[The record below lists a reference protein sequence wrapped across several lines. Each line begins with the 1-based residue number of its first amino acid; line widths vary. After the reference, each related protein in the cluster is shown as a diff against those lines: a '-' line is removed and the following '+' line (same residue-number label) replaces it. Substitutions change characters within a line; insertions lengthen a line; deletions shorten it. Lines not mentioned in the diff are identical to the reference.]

1 MQTGNRPSAHITPA
15 DLAAAA
21 REAGLDLAAALPVGP
36 SPKWEAYRDWLAR
49 GYAGDMAYL
58 GRADAIHRR
67 QNPRHIMPDAKSVLV
82 VAASYAGPPTPP
94 LGPPHPSAASASL
107 PLLPLHGRVSR
118 YVWGPTSEAGI
129 DYHRW
134 LLKRL
139 KTLIRRLEGIIG
151 QPITARAYV
160 DTGPVLE
167 RAWAQAAGLGW
178 TGKNTMLIHPLLG
191 SFTFLGVAFLDIP
204 LAATPPQALPNCGT
218 CTRCIDACPTGAL
231 VAPGVLDARRCLSY
245 LTIEHRGP
253 IPEPYRA
260 AMGTRLFGCDI
271 CQDVCPW
278 NRKPLAAHE
287 GEVIPDLAS
296 LYLPDLLALDKASF
310 RARFRRT
317 PIWRATPDGLA
328 RNAAIVLG
336 NLGDPEARPYLEQAT
351 AHHPSVVVRDSA
363 AWALAQ
369 LK

>member
-1 MQTGNRPSAHITPA
+1 MQTGNKPSVHITAA

-21 REAGLDLAAALPVGP
+21 RETGLNLAAALPVGP
-36 SPKWEAYRDWLAR
+36 SPTWAEYRDWLAR

-58 GRADAIHRR
+58 GRSDAVHRR
-67 QNPRHIMPDAKSVLV
+67 QDPRHIMPEAKTVLV
-82 VAASYAGPPTPP
+82 VAASYAGPPPP
-94 LGPPHPSAASASL
+94 AL
-107 PLLPLHGRVSR
+107 PPLHGRVSR
-118 YVWGPTSEAGI
+118 YVWGPTPEAGI

-134 LLKRL
+134 VLKCL
-139 KTLIRRLEGIIG
+139 KALIRRLEGIVG
-151 QPITARAYV
+151 QSITARAYV

-178 TGKNTMLIHPLLG
+178 TGKNAMLIHPQLG
-191 SFTFLGVAFLDIP
+191 SFTFLGVALLDIH
-204 LAATPPQALPNCGT
+204 LAGTPVQALPNCGT

-231 VAPGVLDARRCLSY
+231 IAPGVLDARRCLSY

-260 AMGTRLFGCDI
+260 AMGTRLFGCDT

-278 NRKPLAAHE
+278 NHKPLAAHE
-287 GEVIPDLAS
+287 GEGIPDLAH
-296 LYLPDLLALDKASF
+296 LYLPDLLTLDKAGF
-310 RARFRRT
+310 RSRFRRT

-336 NLGDPEARPYLEQAT
+336 NLGDPEARPYLEQAR
-351 AHHPSVVVRDSA
+351 AHHPSALVRDSA
-363 AWALAQ
+363 AWALTQ

>member
-1 MQTGNRPSAHITPA
+1 MQTGNESSAQITAA

-36 SPKWEAYRDWLAR
+36 SPTWDAYRDWLAG

-58 GRADAIHRR
+58 TRRDAVLRR
-67 QNPRHIMPDAKSVLV
+67 QDPRHIMPEAKTVLV
-82 VAASYAGPPTPP
+82 VAASYAGPPHSP
-94 LGPPHPSAASASL
+94 LP
-107 PLLPLHGRVSR
+107 PLHGRVSR
-118 YVWGPTSEAGI
+118 YIWGPTSENGV

-134 LLKRL
+134 LLSRL
-139 KTLIRRLEGIIG
+139 KALIRRLEGIVA
-151 QPITARAYV
+151 QSITARTYV
-160 DTGPVLE
+160 DAGPVLE

-178 TGKNTMLIHPLLG
+178 TGKNTMLIHPQLG
-191 SFTFLGVAFLDIP
+191 SFTFLGVAFLDID
-204 LAATPPQALPNCGT
+204 LAGAPAPALPDCGT

-260 AMGTRLFGCDI
+260 AMGARLFGCDI
-271 CQDVCPW
+271 CQDACPW

-287 GEVIPDLAS
+287 GEAIPDLAS
-296 LYLPDLLALDKASF
+296 LYLPDLLALDKAGF
-310 RARFRRT
+310 RSRFRQT

-336 NLGDPEARPYLEQAT
+336 NLGDPEARPHLEQAK
-351 AHHPSVVVRDSA
+351 AHHSSALVRETA
-363 AWALAQ
+363 AWALGQ
-369 LK
+369 LR